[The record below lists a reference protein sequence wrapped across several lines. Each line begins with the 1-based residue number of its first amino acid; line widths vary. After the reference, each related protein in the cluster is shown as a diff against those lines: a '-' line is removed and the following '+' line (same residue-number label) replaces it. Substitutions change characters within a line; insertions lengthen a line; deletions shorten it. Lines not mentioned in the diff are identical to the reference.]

1 MFKSTCGK
9 CRGTGRV
16 WALHVQNGVC
26 FDCDGLGYRLTK
38 TDPVKLARA
47 RKRRAAKREKAEA
60 ASRARHV
67 AASQARQDQ
76 YINDPR
82 IGLDTLARCARHPAY
97 AFEVYML
104 LEKID
109 AGEDMP
115 HVLRN
120 IAE

>member
-16 WALHVQNGVC
+16 WALHVCNGVC
-26 FDCDGLGYRLTK
+26 FACDGLGYRLTK
-38 TDPVKLARA
+38 TDPVKLARQ
-47 RKRRAAKREKAEA
+47 RKRRAEKREAEQA
-60 ASRARHV
+60 ARRAEGIQGAQERED
-67 AASQARQDQ
+67 R

-82 IGLDTLARCARHPAY
+82 IGLDTLARCARYPAY

-109 AGEDMP
+109 NGAVLP